1 MTAPTTPDAEV
12 ADDPRRILPA
22 SIDEAA
28 TSLVARLAKT
38 AEGRDLWLI
47 GLFAAV
53 VFIPWLGAVGLWD
66 PWEGHYGEV
75 AREMIWR
82 HDYVYPYWESAYF
95 FSKPVLLMWLT
106 SLGMNLV
113 GVNDPAMHQ
122 PVPTYTEW
130 FMRMPIALLA
140 TAGAVVLSLAV
151 RRIFGRRLA
160 FLTAFVLCTS
170 PHYFFLARQ
179 CIPDMPLVACLEIA
193 MGAFLIAEFTL
204 RPGKGDDAP
213 AGRAS
218 PMWWYLM
225 YAFAGFATLAKES
238 LGIVLPGIIIAT
250 YLLISGEWAVLKRAR
265 LLPGALTFLLVCGP
279 WYGTLLLFHGKD
291 DEGSTFALRLLHD
304 NFDRFF
310 EQVHTTTP
318 AWTFVYFIEQLGWG
332 FFPWI
337 ALLPGAAIALGRIDR
352 RSRDPQVRATLFFAG
367 WAVVVFAFFTAS
379 GTKFHQYIFPV
390 FPALAFIVALF
401 IDRLWREGVDRQW
414 FALLAGLA
422 TFGLIGSGLYR
433 WHDDMGE
440 HSGLK
445 HFTDLFVY
453 NYTRPYPFGLDHPE
467 TFMGICVA
475 GGVVVGVGLLWKYK
489 GLLFAGFG
497 GMALLIALW
506 GSWFYWRAMSHHW
519 SQRDEFTAFYKERLP
534 NEPITGYILGAG
546 WRGETF
552 YARNTIKEMNDPQ
565 HLLQFLNQ
573 PGPEFVIVEQARFT
587 TMQQQL
593 RQLAG
598 DKFHFR
604 IVDRSSNKFFLV
616 EVD

>member
-1 MTAPTTPDAEV
+1 
-12 ADDPRRILPA
+12 
-22 SIDEAA
+22 
-28 TSLVARLAKT
+28 
-38 AEGRDLWLI
+38 
-47 GLFAAV
+47 
-53 VFIPWLGAVGLWD
+53 
-66 PWEGHYGEV
+66 
-75 AREMIWR
+75 
-82 HDYVYPYWESAYF
+82 
-95 FSKPVLLMWLT
+95 
-106 SLGMNLV
+106 
-113 GVNDPAMHQ
+113 
-122 PVPTYTEW
+122 
-130 FMRMPIALLA
+130 
-140 TAGAVVLSLAV
+140 
-151 RRIFGRRLA
+151 
-160 FLTAFVLCTS
+160 
-170 PHYFFLARQ
+170 
-179 CIPDMPLVACLEIA
+179 
-193 MGAFLIAEFTL
+193 
-204 RPGKGDDAP
+204 
-213 AGRAS
+213 
-218 PMWWYLM
+218 
-225 YAFAGFATLAKES
+225 
-238 LGIVLPGIIIAT
+238 
-250 YLLISGEWAVLKRAR
+250 
-265 LLPGALTFLLVCGP
+265 
-279 WYGTLLLFHGKD
+279 
-291 DEGSTFALRLLHD
+291 
-304 NFDRFF
+304 
-310 EQVHTTTP
+310 
-318 AWTFVYFIEQLGWG
+318 
-332 FFPWI
+332 
-337 ALLPGAAIALGRIDR
+337 
-352 RSRDPQVRATLFFAG
+352 
-367 WAVVVFAFFTAS
+367 
-379 GTKFHQYIFPV
+379 
-390 FPALAFIVALF
+390 
-401 IDRLWREGVDRQW
+401 
-414 FALLAGLA
+414 
-422 TFGLIGSGLYR
+422 
-433 WHDDMGE
+433 MGE